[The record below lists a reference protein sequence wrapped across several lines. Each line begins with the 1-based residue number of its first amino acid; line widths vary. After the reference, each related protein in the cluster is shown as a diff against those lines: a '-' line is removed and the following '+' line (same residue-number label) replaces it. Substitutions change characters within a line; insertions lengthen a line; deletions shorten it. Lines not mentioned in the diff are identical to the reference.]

1 MIGRSC
7 GVAVWLGLF
16 CSQAI
21 AQQEI
26 KLTVASG
33 HPAVTGSVALI
44 RDVFIPEVD
53 KRLAAG
59 GKYKIVWTQSYAGA
73 IAKPPA
79 MLKAIEDGAA
89 DVGHVPFLFNADRLP
104 LEQVTYVTPFG
115 PEDPVK
121 LARVINQ
128 LRERVPEMN
137 QQIYRHKQ
145 VILASL
151 TTDAYQ
157 IVAKKPLPGIADFKG
172 VKLGTAGQ
180 AANWVRN
187 TGAVTVAGNL
197 TTFYNSMQTG
207 VFDGVITFDTA
218 IAAYKFH
225 EVAPYIN
232 QVGFGAMYASGLTVN
247 ERRWKS
253 FPDEVRQAF
262 LEVAPIYETKSAE
275 YYRDAGEK
283 SIRDALAQGA
293 KLVPVA
299 AAERARLAAMLPNIA
314 LEWAKAAEA
323 KGLPG
328 LRTLKT
334 YMELSRA
341 AGVAHARAWDQ
352 E

>member
-1 MIGRSC
+1 MKHSVRAAAL
-7 GVAVWLGLF
+7 AVSLISTSAF
-16 CSQAI
+16 

-33 HPAVTGSVALI
+33 HPAVTGSVSLI
-44 RDVFIPEVD
+44 RDFLIPEVD
-53 KRLAAG
+53 RRLAAA
-59 GKYKIVWTQSYAGA
+59 GKYRINWTQSYAGA

-121 LARVINQ
+121 VARVINL

-137 QQIYRHKQ
+137 QQILRHKQ
-145 VILASL
+145 IVLASL
-151 TTDAYQ
+151 PTDAYQ
-157 IVAKKPLPGIADFKG
+157 IVSKRPIANVAEFKG

-218 IAAYKFH
+218 VSAYKFY

-232 QVGFGAMYASGLTVN
+232 KVGFGAMHASGLTVN
-247 ERRWKS
+247 ERRWKA
-253 FPDEVRQAF
+253 FPEEIRKAF
-262 LEVAPIYETKSAE
+262 IEVAAVYEAKAAE

-283 SIRDALAQGA
+283 SIRHAVAQGA
-293 KLVPVA
+293 KIVPFSA
-299 AAERARLAAMLPNIA
+299 EERAKLAAMLPNFA
-314 LEWAKAAEA
+314 VEWAKTADA

-328 LRTLKT
+328 TRTLKT
-334 YMELSRA
+334 YMEISRA
-341 AGVAHARAWDQ
+341 EGVVHARAWDK